1 MDEQKFTGEPLN
13 LSFPAVQNQQKTD
26 KQGERVESPVVSG
39 DIVDSSWDFEPLT
52 FPDFAAEAEKGPRH
66 AAPKRNILSALG
78 ADTTGASD
86 ANEPGSRDTDED
98 PDSQGNATV
107 FLPETASSEGAHPL
121 DHMPATPVTVEQ
133 QPDQAQVFGG
143 EQTVTL
149 PPVVGGAEELDNVS
163 ESEDSGSGS
172 RRSASGKRAG
182 TRRRNTIITIVVLAI
197 VLVAGIGGFVLW
209 KGGQSGKHDDAV
221 AACSEASEQYGK
233 AKKALNAALKSAES
247 AQSITA
253 SQVTDATTIEQLKQ
267 QVNNAGHYGEAQS
280 CAASRSLTELKNG
293 TETMETQTTDMNR
306 SAEAIRKAVSAVNIS
321 KTAMGF
327 NSLKD
332 AVATAQDLMD
342 SSKGAVSDES
352 TRSALQEAIDAAN
365 ALLSKNSTDDA
376 AITSALSA
384 LRSASDKVENSMSA
398 ATSQS
403 ASGNDGTYG
412 YTTYGNA
419 YGYNTNGY
427 NGYGSG
433 TYNDGQNQNN
443 TNTGGQQNTGGND
456 SDSGSNSG
464 NADGEASGSGGTGNT
479 GGNSQNG
486 AGTGTGNGSESGSGT
501 GNTQSSGQSSGN
513 NQ

>member
-26 KQGERVESPVVSG
+26 KRGERVESPVVSG

-86 ANEPGSRDTDED
+86 ANEPESRDTDEE

-107 FLPETASSEGAHPL
+107 FLPETASSEGTHPL

-197 VLVAGIGGFVLW
+197 VLVVGIGGFVLW

-293 TETMETQTTDMNR
+293 IETMETQTTDMNR

-332 AVATAQDLMD
+332 AVATAQDLLN
-342 SSKGAVSDES
+342 SSNGNVSDES
-352 TRSALQEAIDAAN
+352 VRDALRQAIDAAN
-365 ALLSKNSTDDA
+365 TLIDGNSTDDK
-376 AITSALSA
+376 AITDALSA
-384 LRSASDKVENSMSA
+384 LESASDKVKDSMSSG
-398 ATSQS
+398 TSQS
-403 ASGNDGTYG
+403 NGGSDSTYGYGTYG
-412 YTTYGNA
+412 NT

-427 NGYGSG
+427 NGYDNG

-456 SDSGSNSG
+456 SDSKPDSAGAGGENAGSN
-464 NADGEASGSGGTGNT
+464 GSANS
-479 GGNSQNG
+479 SQN
-486 AGTGTGNGSESGSGT
+486 GTGTGS
-501 GNTQSSGQSSGN
+501 SSGN
-513 NQ
+513 GNTAGSTQSTGNGQ

>member
-86 ANEPGSRDTDED
+86 ANEPESRDTDED

-121 DHMPATPVTVEQ
+121 DHMSATPVTVEQ

-149 PPVVGGAEELDNVS
+149 PPVVGGAEELNNVS

-280 CAASRSLTELKNG
+280 CTASRSLTELKNG
-293 TETMETQTTDMNR
+293 IETMETQTADMNR

-332 AVATAQDLMD
+332 AVATAQDLLN
-342 SSKGAVSDES
+342 SSNGNVSDES

-365 ALLSKNSTDDA
+365 ALISKNSTDDA

-412 YTTYGNA
+412 YTA

-427 NGYGSG
+427 NGYGNG

-464 NADGEASGSGGTGNT
+464 NAGGEASGSGGTGNT

-486 AGTGTGNGSESGSGT
+486 AGTGTGN
-501 GNTQSSGQSSGN
+501 TQSSGQGSGN

>member
-66 AAPKRNILSALG
+66 AAPKRGILG
-78 ADTTGASD
+78 AKNSNDEAPDTSTATQHS
-86 ANEPGSRDTDED
+86 ESGSTMGHAA
-98 PDSQGNATV
+98 PNTV
-107 FLPETASSEGAHPL
+107 VLPT
-121 DHMPATPVTVEQ
+121 ATPSGISQVSGQASNEDAQQTTVLMPQ
-133 QPDQAQVFGG
+133 QVFAGDDSSTAG
-143 EQTVTL
+143 R
-149 PPVVGGAEELDNVS
+149 LDS
-163 ESEDSGSGS
+163 THGTDKDEPAS
-172 RRSASGKRAG
+172 RRSGQDGVGRSHGSKGKRNAV
-182 TRRRNTIITIVVLAI
+182 ILAI
-197 VLVAGIGGFVLW
+197 AVIAVVVAAVAGGVALW
-209 KGGQSGKHDDAV
+209 RGSQTSRHETAV
-221 AACSEASEQYGK
+221 SDCTQAAKQYNT
-233 AKKALNAALKSAES
+233 AKKALDEALSSAKSLQSVAD
-247 AQSITA
+247 AQVNDGETLK
-253 SQVTDATTIEQLKQ
+253 QLKQ
-267 QVNNAGHYGEAQS
+267 QLDVAKQFSTAPS
-280 CAASRSLTELKNG
+280 CAASQSTATLNTNTKAMNEQVSDMTGSTKSLN
-293 TETMETQTTDMNR
+293 
-306 SAEAIRKAVSAVNIS
+306 KAVKAASAS
-321 KTAMGF
+321 KAVKDLQ
-327 NSLKD
+327 SLKD

-365 ALLSKNSTDDA
+365 ALISKNSTDDA

-427 NGYGSG
+427 NGYGNG
-433 TYNDGQNQNN
+433 TYNDGQNQSN

-456 SDSGSNSG
+456 SGSNSG
-464 NADGEASGSGGTGNT
+464 NAGEEASGSGGTGNT

>member
-26 KQGERVESPVVSG
+26 KQSERVESPVVSG

-86 ANEPGSRDTDED
+86 ANEPESRDTDED

-107 FLPETASSEGAHPL
+107 FLPETASSEGTHPL

-163 ESEDSGSGS
+163 ESEDFGSGS

-233 AKKALNAALKSAES
+233 AKKVLNAALKSTES

-293 TETMETQTTDMNR
+293 TKSMETQTTDMNR

-321 KTAMGF
+321 KTARGF

-332 AVATAQDLMD
+332 AVATAQDLLN
-342 SSKGAVSDES
+342 SSNGNVSDES

-365 ALLSKNSTDDA
+365 ALISKNSTDDA

-427 NGYGSG
+427 NGYGNG

-464 NADGEASGSGGTGNT
+464 NVGGEASGSGGTGNT

-486 AGTGTGNGSESGSGT
+486 AGTGTGNT
-501 GNTQSSGQSSGN
+501 QSSGN

>member
-13 LSFPAVQNQQKTD
+13 LSFPAVQNQKKTD

-66 AAPKRNILSALG
+66 AAPKRGILG
-78 ADTTGASD
+78 AKNSNDEAPDTSTATQHSESD
-86 ANEPGSRDTDED
+86 STMGHAAPN
-98 PDSQGNATV
+98 TV
-107 FLPETASSEGAHPL
+107 VLPT
-121 DHMPATPVTVEQ
+121 ATPSGISQDSGQASNEDAQQTTVLMPQ
-133 QPDQAQVFGG
+133 QVFAGDDSSTAG
-143 EQTVTL
+143 RLDVTHGTDKDE
-149 PPVVGGAEELDNVS
+149 PA
-163 ESEDSGSGS
+163 S
-172 RRSASGKRAG
+172 RRSGQDGVGRSHGSKGKR
-182 TRRRNTIITIVVLAI
+182 NVVILAI
-197 VLVAGIGGFVLW
+197 AVIAVVVAAVAGGVALW
-209 KGGQSGKHDDAV
+209 RGSQTSRHETAV
-221 AACSEASEQYGK
+221 SDCTQAAKQYNT
-233 AKKALNAALKSAES
+233 AKKALDEALSSAKSL
-247 AQSITA
+247 QSVA
-253 SQVTDATTIEQLKQ
+253 DSQVNDGETLKQLKQ
-267 QVNNAGHYGEAQS
+267 QLDVAKQFSTAPS
-280 CAASRSLTELKNG
+280 CAASQSTATLNTNTKAMNEQVSDMTGSTKSLN
-293 TETMETQTTDMNR
+293 
-306 SAEAIRKAVSAVNIS
+306 KAVKAASAS
-321 KTAMGF
+321 KAVKDLQ
-327 NSLKD
+327 SLKD

>member
-26 KQGERVESPVVSG
+26 KQSERVESPVVSG

-86 ANEPGSRDTDED
+86 ANEPESRDTDED

-107 FLPETASSEGAHPL
+107 FLPETASSEGTHPL

-163 ESEDSGSGS
+163 ESEDFGSGS

-233 AKKALNAALKSAES
+233 AKKVLNAALKSTES

-293 TETMETQTTDMNR
+293 TKSMETQTTDMNR

-332 AVATAQDLMD
+332 AVATAQDLLN
-342 SSKGAVSDES
+342 SSNGNVSDES

-365 ALLSKNSTDDA
+365 ALISKNSTDDA

-427 NGYGSG
+427 NGYGNG

-464 NADGEASGSGGTGNT
+464 NVGGEASGSGGTGNT

-486 AGTGTGNGSESGSGT
+486 AGTGTGNT
-501 GNTQSSGQSSGN
+501 QSSGN

>member
-86 ANEPGSRDTDED
+86 ANEPESRDTDED

-107 FLPETASSEGAHPL
+107 FLPEIASSEGTHPL

-209 KGGQSGKHDDAV
+209 RGGQSGKHDDAV

-293 TETMETQTTDMNR
+293 TETMETQTADMNR

-342 SSKGAVSDES
+342 NSKGAVSDES

-365 ALLSKNSTDDA
+365 ALISKNSTDDA

-403 ASGNDGTYG
+403 ASGNDSTYGYGTYG
-412 YTTYGNA
+412 NTYGNT

-427 NGYGSG
+427 NGYGNG

-456 SDSGSNSG
+456 SDSKPDSAGAGGENAGSN
-464 NADGEASGSGGTGNT
+464 GSANS
-479 GGNSQNG
+479 SQN
-486 AGTGTGNGSESGSGT
+486 GTGTGS
-501 GNTQSSGQSSGN
+501 SSGN
-513 NQ
+513 GNTAGSTQSTGNGQ

>member
-66 AAPKRNILSALG
+66 AAPKRGILG
-78 ADTTGASD
+78 AKNSNDEAPDTSTATQHSESD
-86 ANEPGSRDTDED
+86 STMGHAAPN
-98 PDSQGNATV
+98 TV
-107 FLPETASSEGAHPL
+107 VLPT
-121 DHMPATPVTVEQ
+121 ATPSGISQDSGQASNEDAQQTTVLMPQ
-133 QPDQAQVFGG
+133 QVFAGDDSSTAG
-143 EQTVTL
+143 RLDVTHGTDKDE
-149 PPVVGGAEELDNVS
+149 PA
-163 ESEDSGSGS
+163 S
-172 RRSASGKRAG
+172 RRSGQDGVGRSHGSKGKR
-182 TRRRNTIITIVVLAI
+182 NVVILAI
-197 VLVAGIGGFVLW
+197 AVIAVVVAAVAGGVALW
-209 KGGQSGKHDDAV
+209 RGSQTSRHETAV
-221 AACSEASEQYGK
+221 SDCTQAAKQYNT
-233 AKKALNAALKSAES
+233 AKKALDEALSSAKSL
-247 AQSITA
+247 QSVA
-253 SQVTDATTIEQLKQ
+253 DSQVNDGETLKQLKQ
-267 QVNNAGHYGEAQS
+267 QLDVAKQFSTAPS
-280 CAASRSLTELKNG
+280 CAASQSTATLNTNTKAMNEQVSDMTGSTKSLN
-293 TETMETQTTDMNR
+293 
-306 SAEAIRKAVSAVNIS
+306 KAVKAASAS
-321 KTAMGF
+321 KAVKDLQ
-327 NSLKD
+327 SLKD